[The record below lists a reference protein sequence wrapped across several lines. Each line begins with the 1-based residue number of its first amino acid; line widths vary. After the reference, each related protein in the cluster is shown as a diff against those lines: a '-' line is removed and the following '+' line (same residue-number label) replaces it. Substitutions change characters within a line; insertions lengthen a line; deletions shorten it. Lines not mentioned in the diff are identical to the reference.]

1 MMNWIKKTLINNFLK
16 TYTKINF
23 EYKLISFSFKIT
35 FSDGVLMIN
44 DLLIKTNKIAYK
56 MQNCMSEKEIFETLI
71 LCLKSA
77 VNSEIALIDIN
88 GKILLNTAE
97 ISFDNIQIE
106 TINKTE
112 EIKFSILSESFYEK
126 NFFTGKI
133 YDAVFP
139 IVSLGEKIASLVM
152 FSKNT
157 EFSDS
162 DKIIIINCSL
172 TLSIILTNFKN
183 NELAEETRKKNDVRL
198 AISTLSYSELEA
210 VINIFSELK
219 GNDGILI
226 ASRIAK
232 KAGITRSVIV
242 NAIRKLESA
251 EIIESRSLGMK
262 GTYIKVLNLYL
273 FNELKKLK
281 K

>member
-1 MMNWIKKTLINNFLK
+1 
-16 TYTKINF
+16 
-23 EYKLISFSFKIT
+23 
-35 FSDGVLMIN
+35 MIN
-44 DLLIKTNKIAYK
+44 DLLMKTNKIAYK
-56 MQNCMSEKEIFETLI
+56 MQSCMSKKEIFETLI

-97 ISFDNIQIE
+97 ITFDNIQIE
-106 TINKTE
+106 TINKTD
-112 EIKFSILSESFYEK
+112 EIKFGILSESFYEK
-126 NFFTGKI
+126 NLFIEKI

-139 IVSLGEKIASLVM
+139 IISLGEKIASLVM

-162 DKIIIINCSL
+162 DKIIIINSTL
-172 TLSIILTNFKN
+172 TLSIILTNLKN